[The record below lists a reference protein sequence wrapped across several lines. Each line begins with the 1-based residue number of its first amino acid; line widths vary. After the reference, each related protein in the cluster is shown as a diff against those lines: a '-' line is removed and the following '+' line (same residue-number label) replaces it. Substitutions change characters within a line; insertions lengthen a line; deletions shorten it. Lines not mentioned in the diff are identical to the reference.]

1 MRKYLLITI
10 FILTKVAFA
19 EGLSTVKIGN
29 IGDDYTNLIIK
40 AIDKNLQEY
49 GYTAISE
56 VAISHQ
62 ENINKLISGKIST
75 AFIPLD
81 IAATNL
87 INDPKEKLLLIGG
100 KVVPKVFFCV
110 AYKGSDIKTYADL
123 IANNTVLKIFVGDKN
138 GATDRTFQHLTQLN
152 PKLQNFKLYYESK
165 TKIEL
170 NRLLS
175 GRRDLVCF
183 ISVPDPNNELIK
195 MVMGHGELL
204 FITINQPDFITAK
217 IGKIR
222 LYDILEIP
230 VSNGFL
236 GFNQKKVKTLV
247 TWLSIVA
254 NEEQMEKQLLDS
266 LTSVVM
272 QPDLFLS
279 QSFAYK
285 IKQFFDITIKEIKK
299 IAK

>member
-1 MRKYLLITI
+1 M
-10 FILTKVAFA
+10 
-19 EGLSTVKIGN
+19 
-29 IGDDYTNLIIK
+29 
-40 AIDKNLQEY
+40 
-49 GYTAISE
+49 
-56 VAISHQ
+56 
-62 ENINKLISGKIST
+62 
-75 AFIPLD
+75 
-81 IAATNL
+81 
-87 INDPKEKLLLIGG
+87 
-100 KVVPKVFFCV
+100 
-110 AYKGSDIKTYADL
+110 
-123 IANNTVLKIFVGDKN
+123 GDKN
-138 GATDRTFQHLTQLN
+138 GTTDRTFQHLTQLN
-152 PKLQNFKLYYESK
+152 PNLKNFKLYNESN

-183 ISVPDPNNELIK
+183 VSVPNPNNELIK
-195 MVMGHGELL
+195 MVMGHAELL
-204 FITINQPDFITAK
+204 FITINQPDIVTAK

-222 LYDILEIP
+222 IYDILEIP

-247 TWLSIVA
+247 TWLSIVV

-285 IKQFFDITIKEIKK
+285 IKQGFDITIKEIKK
-299 IAK
+299 IVK